1 MGTVV
6 DITPPAEITLTAESF
21 YIYGNTVSLFK
32 LFYRFPG
39 LLHYAHKLMSQYG
52 SRHSPWDSS
61 VLYMDITGTDGGKG
75 YPYDGILRIR
85 QRRNRPVFQGYDAI
99 FFVDRGFHC
108 PGLGIAGMGRLKLGH
123 LRLGHL
129 RLGHLRLGH
138 LRLYIALHLYYT
150 SNVLLFSLI
159 SSNHIMI
166 KNIIAYITCS

>member
-1 MGTVV
+1 
-6 DITPPAEITLTAESF
+6 
-21 YIYGNTVSLFK
+21 
-32 LFYRFPG
+32 
-39 LLHYAHKLMSQYG
+39 MSQYG

-108 PGLGIAGMGRLKLGH
+108 PGLGIAGMGRLRPGH
-123 LRLGHL
+123 LGLRHLG
-129 RLGHLRLGH
+129 LGHLRLGH

-159 SSNHIMI
+159 LSHLIMI